1 MSTAAWFILLFVGLQ
16 AAFIWARYAVFR
28 IAGPAAP
35 GVRVIEVSTVSSMA
49 LGVWFIASR
58 EAGSVALDAAALALA
73 CASAALFS
81 WAVHSVRRQ
90 QLSAAFSNDLPTE
103 LLLRGAFRFV
113 RNPFYLAYLLAHA
126 VPFAASRSAWAL
138 LPLVWMALL
147 YRRAVRMEE
156 HKFLASPLAA
166 EWQRYAQVTGRF
178 LPRLP
183 LGRTDRKS
191 REGLT

>member
-1 MSTAAWFILLFVGLQ
+1 MSTAAGFILLFLGLQ

-28 IAGPAAP
+28 IDGPATP

-49 LGVWFIASR
+49 LGFWLIASR
-58 EAGSVALDAAALALA
+58 TAGPSALDAAALGLA
-73 CASAALFS
+73 SASAALFF
-81 WAVHSVRRQ
+81 WAVRGVRRH
-90 QLSAAFSNDLPTE
+90 QLSAAFSTDLPTE
-103 LLLRGAFRFV
+103 LLRSGAFRFV

-138 LPLVWMALL
+138 LPLAWMALL

-156 HKFLASPLAA
+156 RKFLESPLAA
-166 EWQRYAQVTGRF
+166 QWQRYAQVTGRF

-183 LGRTDRKS
+183 VGRRSRKS
-191 REGLT
+191 RESLT